1 MKRKYLLLC
10 AVVFFSISKN
20 YSQEMPKKK
29 VESQRLMNLYNKLE
43 GTYQIQIIN
52 SREEPAIP
60 LTIMDSIEI
69 KRQQI
74 TTVYFWLKSNVRVM
88 VPAYSVINK
97 QGFSPLERVKYLS
110 STDIN

>member
-1 MKRKYLLLC
+1 MNKL
-10 AVVFFSISKN
+10 FSLFIFSCFL
-20 YSQEMPKKK
+20 SLHQLHAQEMPKEK

-69 KRQQI
+69 KRQQN

-88 VPAYSVINK
+88 IPAYSLINK
-97 QGFSPLERVKYLS
+97 QDFSLLERVKYVS
-110 STDIN
+110 SNESN